1 MTTTPQDLMIGLLE
15 LRNAFDRGS
24 ELFLAGFGLTGAQLN
39 ILNLL
44 GEASGTMTQSDLSAK
59 VLIGKSSLSIVVD
72 RMVQRGYIRRQVFPD
87 DRRRVILKMTPT
99 GRNLWEKVHPLYKKE
114 VDATF
119 GVIPTSKRQTL
130 LDAMKVLET
139 NLRKR
144 RGDDAEA

>member
-1 MTTTPQDLMIGLLE
+1 MISLLE

-24 ELFLAGFGLTGAQLN
+24 ELFLATYGLTGAQLN

-44 GEASGTMTQSDLSAK
+44 GEAGGTMSQSEMSEK

-72 RMVQRGYIRRQVFPD
+72 RMVQRGHIRRQVFPE
-87 DRRRVILKMTPT
+87 DRRRVLLKMTPT

-119 GVIPTSKRQTL
+119 GVIPMGKRKAL
-130 LDAMKVLET
+130 IDAMKELET
-139 NLRKR
+139 NMRKR
-144 RGDDAEA
+144 RGDDSTP